1 MLCGGRVK
9 SRESSR
15 VEIVHPPDVGLLSET
30 VEVLFWGRDDEEGDS
45 VAVGTSEIGH
55 MRFLRD
61 ARVVAAHVDLEHAI
75 FVGVEGWAVD
85 RRESASEI
93 LLSR

>member
-15 VEIVHPPDVGLLSET
+15 VEIVLPPDVGILGET

-45 VAVGTSEIGH
+45 VAVFDSESKGRNH
-55 MRFLRD
+55 K
-61 ARVVAAHVDLEHAI
+61 V
-75 FVGVEGWAVD
+75 
-85 RRESASEI
+85 
-93 LLSR
+93 